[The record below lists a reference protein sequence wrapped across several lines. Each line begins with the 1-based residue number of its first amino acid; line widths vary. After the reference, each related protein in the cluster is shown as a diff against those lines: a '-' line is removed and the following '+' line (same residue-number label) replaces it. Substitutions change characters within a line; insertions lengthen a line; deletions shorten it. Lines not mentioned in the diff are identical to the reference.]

1 MSGVAIGCEREGRP
15 QVKPA
20 GGEPAGL
27 KLAWRGTGGRVLP
40 SHALQSGDEVIGSVA
55 LCRLD
60 QLGQLFASIKHAGL
74 HCGAWNAEDVC
85 GVVH

>member
-27 KLAWRGTGGRVLP
+27 KLAWRVRGDVSYQVMPFNPATRQLVPLP
-40 SHALQSGDEVIGSVA
+40 YA
-55 LCRLD
+55 
-60 QLGQLFASIKHAGL
+60 
-74 HCGAWNAEDVC
+74 AWISSANFLRA
-85 GVVH
+85 